1 MKNVSAGNMRHCSI
15 RSPNSHKCTIEALA
29 TAREQ
34 RISISSTRS
43 GIYTFDI
50 THGCDCIFIYL
61 SQNNSKTKVLARQI
75 HSMLRVSEVSICKEV
90 QSSLLHF
97 YLSFAK

>member
-1 MKNVSAGNMRHCSI
+1 MRHCSI

-43 GIYTFDI
+43 GIYMFDQHMDV
-50 THGCDCIFIYL
+50 TAYLFI
-61 SQNNSKTKVLARQI
+61 
-75 HSMLRVSEVSICKEV
+75 
-90 QSSLLHF
+90 
-97 YLSFAK
+97 